1 MQTNTHG
8 TPISTHLLMFG
19 DTYFML
25 QGHLFDRASRQYL
38 KKMI

>member
-1 MQTNTHG
+1 VQIDMHG

-25 QGHLFDRASRQYL
+25 QEHLFD
-38 KKMI
+38 